1 MLTRFKIRTNLRIYT
16 CIVKYSK
23 DRRTFELDVF
33 DGEPYFKDG
42 TLKYMDEAEW
52 IGGYED
58 EEFTHTTKP
67 VELAKKIVDQWE
79 RPQKLENYLRLKNH
93 FIHMKDK
100 EEEAPAKVTPPPV
113 EPVITDYEEQIQ
125 DQRIKYLMENPLAL
139 DQLQPLERKQLLKEN
154 PELRLAYYELKA
166 LQKSGGAK

>member
-16 CIVKYSK
+16 CIVKYSL
-23 DRRTFELDVF
+23 DRDTFELDVF
-33 DGEPYFKDG
+33 DGEPYFTDG

-58 EEFTHTTKP
+58 EEFTHTLKP

-79 RPQKLENYLRLKNH
+79 RPHKLENYLRLKNH

-100 EEEAPAKVTPPPV
+100 EEEAAAKQTPPTV
-113 EPVITDYEEQIQ
+113 EPVIIDYEEQIQ
-125 DQRIKYLMENPLAL
+125 KQRIKNLMENPLLL
-139 DQLQPLERKQLLKEN
+139 DNMDPTERKKLLKEN

-166 LQKSGGAK
+166 LKQSGAQ